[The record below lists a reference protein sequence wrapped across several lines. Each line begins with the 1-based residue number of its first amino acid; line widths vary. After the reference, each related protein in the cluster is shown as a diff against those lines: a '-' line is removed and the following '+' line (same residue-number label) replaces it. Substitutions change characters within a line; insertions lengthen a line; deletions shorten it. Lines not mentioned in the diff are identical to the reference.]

1 MFMSRG
7 KIVACVAVASLLF
20 AACGDDSDSSD
31 TTAPNGSEVTLQ
43 QLSDALL
50 TETDLSDD
58 LGGTWTE
65 TQRDMFTTREPE
77 NPSID
82 SSLWCD
88 EADGDALVTLAG
100 DSGADVELKFG
111 DETSPFMVR
120 QQAWSNG
127 DVDSY
132 FTAIKDAVD
141 ACDGT
146 TWTDEEGNSYT
157 MGPTQVPTI
166 GDESVSWQITIEL
179 VEADQP
185 ASIAL
190 QTVAKFDNVIMVLQG
205 GASTSPDASAPNY
218 TLIARAAG
226 DKMAGSL

>member
-1 MFMSRG
+1 MSRG
-7 KIVACVAVASLLF
+7 KIVACVAIASLLL

-50 TETDLSDD
+50 TETDLGDD
-58 LGGTWTE
+58 MGGTWME

-82 SSLWCD
+82 PSLWCD
-88 EADGDALVTLAG
+88 EADGDALVALAG
-100 DSGADVELKFG
+100 EEGADVELKFG

-132 FTAIKDAVD
+132 FTAVKEAVD
-141 ACDGT
+141 VCDGT
-146 TWTDEEGNSYT
+146 TWTDQEGNSYT

-166 GDESVSWQITIEL
+166 GDESVSWGITIDL
-179 VEADQP
+179 MEADQP
-185 ASIAL
+185 ASITL
-190 QTVAKFDNVIMVLQG
+190 QTVAKFGNVIMVLQG
-205 GASTSPDASAPNY
+205 GASKEPDGSAPNY

-226 DKMAGSL
+226 DKVTGSL

>member
-1 MFMSRG
+1 MSRG
-7 KIVACVAVASLLF
+7 KIVACVAIASLLL

-31 TTAPNGSEVTLQ
+31 TSAPNGSEVTLQ

-50 TETDLSDD
+50 TETDLGDHM
-58 LGGTWTE
+58 GGTWME

-82 SSLWCD
+82 PSLWCD
-88 EADGDALVTLAG
+88 EADGDALVALAG
-100 DSGADVELKFG
+100 EEGADVELKFG

-132 FTAIKDAVD
+132 FTAVKEAVD
-141 ACDGT
+141 VCDGT
-146 TWTDEEGNSYT
+146 TWTDQEGNSYT

-166 GDESVSWQITIEL
+166 GDESVSWGITIDL
-179 VEADQP
+179 MEADQP
-185 ASIAL
+185 ASITL
-190 QTVAKFDNVIMVLQG
+190 QTVAKFGNVIMVLQG
-205 GASTSPDASAPNY
+205 GASKEPDGSAPNY

-226 DKMAGSL
+226 DKVTGSL

>member
-1 MFMSRG
+1 MSRG
-7 KIVACVAVASLLF
+7 KIVACVAIASLLL

-50 TETDLSDD
+50 TETDLGDD
-58 LGGTWTE
+58 MGGTWME

-82 SSLWCD
+82 PSLWCD
-88 EADGDALVTLAG
+88 EADGDALVALAG
-100 DSGADVELKFG
+100 EEGADVELKFG
-111 DETSPFMVR
+111 DEASPFMVR

-132 FTAIKDAVD
+132 FTAVREAVD
-141 ACDGT
+141 VCDGT
-146 TWTDEEGNSYT
+146 TWTDQEGNSYT

-166 GDESVSWQITIEL
+166 GDESVSWGITIDL

-185 ASIAL
+185 ASITL
-190 QTVAKFDNVIMVLQG
+190 QTVAKFGNVIMVLQG
-205 GASTSPDASAPNY
+205 GASKEPDGSAPNY

-226 DKMAGSL
+226 DKVTGSL

>member
-1 MFMSRG
+1 MSRG
-7 KIVACVAVASLLF
+7 KIVACVAIASLLL

-50 TETDLSDD
+50 TETDLGDD
-58 LGGTWTE
+58 MGGTWME

-82 SSLWCD
+82 PSLWCD
-88 EADGDALVTLAG
+88 EADGDALVALAG
-100 DSGADVELKFG
+100 EEGADVELKFG
-111 DETSPFMVR
+111 NETSPFMVR

-132 FTAIKDAVD
+132 FTAVKEAVD
-141 ACDGT
+141 VCDGT
-146 TWTDEEGNSYT
+146 TWTDQEGNSYT

-166 GDESVSWQITIEL
+166 GDESVSWGITIDL

-185 ASIAL
+185 ASITL
-190 QTVAKFDNVIMVLQG
+190 QTVAKFGKVIMVLQG
-205 GASTSPDASAPNY
+205 GASKEPDGSAPNY

-226 DKMAGSL
+226 DKVAGSL

>member
-1 MFMSRG
+1 MSRG

-20 AACGDDSDSSD
+20 AACGDDSDSTD

-50 TETDLSDD
+50 TETDLGDD

-82 SSLWCD
+82 PSLWCD

-132 FTAIKDAVD
+132 FAAIKDAVD

-166 GDESVSWQITIEL
+166 GDESVSWGITIEL
-179 VEADQP
+179 VEGDQP

-205 GASTSPDASAPNY
+205 GASTGSDASAPNY